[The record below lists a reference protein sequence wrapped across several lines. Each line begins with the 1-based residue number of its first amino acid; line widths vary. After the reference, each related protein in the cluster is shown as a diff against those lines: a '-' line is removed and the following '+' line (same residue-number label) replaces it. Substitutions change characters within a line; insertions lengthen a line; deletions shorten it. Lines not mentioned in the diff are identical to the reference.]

1 MKFEWDE
8 QKNLS
13 NTQKHGIDFVAATSI
28 FDDPHR
34 LEEDATQPGQG
45 ETRIKT
51 IGMMDGLLVV
61 TVVSTNR
68 KNRIRI
74 ISARRASKEE
84 RKRYEMYS
92 PDPDT

>member
-1 MKFEWDE
+1 MVATAVFE
-8 QKNLS
+8 
-13 NTQKHGIDFVAATSI
+13 
-28 FDDPHR
+28 DPHR

-51 IGMMDGLLVV
+51 IGVMGCLVVV
-61 TVVSTNR
+61 TVVSTDR

-84 RKRYEMYS
+84 RTRYEMYR
-92 PDPDT
+92 PDPTT